1 MHRDAVKRILLVV
14 SSAPLVPGPL
24 YGLRTWRVVTH
35 DGRERLSAPQRGTPW
50 TLGEGWIEATCGE
63 DHRAPAAGCGCGI
76 HAWHPRRASAR
87 RILRSRF
94 DLPGIVEADGAVE
107 VHEEGFR
114 AQRARPYAFVRVP
127 GRNPFL
133 IERLAAAYGAEVLD
147 LRRAEELLAVCRER
161 SLGLQEPVVEELIGA
176 EAIAERRRARARQR
190 RNDALRVVA
199 ALLVVAIACAL
210 ALAVLLTRGREVRRR
225 AVRVDRAALGLLP
238 FLLAPEGAEVEEVV
252 RAARHLAAAPEG
264 RVRVEDALAVAQE
277 VALAGQLERL
287 IALDVVRRARR
298 RCSSGVR

>member
-1 MHRDAVKRILLVV
+1 LGCTATRVKRILLVV

-24 YGLRTWRVVTH
+24 YGLRTWRVVVQ
-35 DGRERLSAPQRGTPW
+35 DGCERLSAPQRGTPW
-50 TLGEGWIEATCGE
+50 TLGDGWIEATCGE
-63 DHRAPAAGCGCGI
+63 DHRAPAADCGCGI
-76 HAWHPRRASAR
+76 HAWHPRRAAAR

-147 LRRAEELLAVCRER
+147 LRCAEELLAVCRER
-161 SLGLQEPVVEELIGA
+161 SLGLQEPVVEDLIGA

-210 ALAVLLTRGREVRRR
+210 ALA
-225 AVRVDRAALGLLP
+225 
-238 FLLAPEGAEVEEVV
+238 F
-252 RAARHLAAAPEG
+252 
-264 RVRVEDALAVAQE
+264 
-277 VALAGQLERL
+277 
-287 IALDVVRRARR
+287 
-298 RCSSGVR
+298 S

>member
-1 MHRDAVKRILLVV
+1 V

-24 YGLRTWRVVTH
+24 YGLRTWRVVNH

-50 TLGEGWIEATCGE
+50 TLGAGWLQATCAE
-63 DHRAPAAGCGCGI
+63 DHAAPAADCRCGI

-114 AQRARPYAFVRVP
+114 AERARPYAFVRLP

-133 IERLAAAYGAEVLD
+133 IDRLAAAYGAEVLD
-147 LRRAEELLAVCRER
+147 LRRPEELLAVCRER
-161 SLGLQEPVVEELIGA
+161 GLGLQEPVVEDLLGA
-176 EAIAERRRARARQR
+176 DALAESRRARARQR

-199 ALLVVAIACAL
+199 ALLVVALSCVL
-210 ALAVLLTRGREVRRR
+210 ALTLGVSGR
-225 AVRVDRAALGLLP
+225 
-238 FLLAPEGAEVEEVV
+238 
-252 RAARHLAAAPEG
+252 
-264 RVRVEDALAVAQE
+264 
-277 VALAGQLERL
+277 
-287 IALDVVRRARR
+287 
-298 RCSSGVR
+298 